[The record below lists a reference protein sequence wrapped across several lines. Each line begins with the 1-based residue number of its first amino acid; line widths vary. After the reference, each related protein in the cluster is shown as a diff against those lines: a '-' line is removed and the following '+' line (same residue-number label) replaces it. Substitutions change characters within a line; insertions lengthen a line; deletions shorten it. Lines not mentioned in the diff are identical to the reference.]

1 MAANFG
7 ANEDSRRTTGWS
19 FKADGGRQ
27 ELLSDWEPA
36 QSISSDPRRSRVF
49 GFRSRDPRVSGEGSV
64 KTPQRFG
71 SAFSFSRIKPTK
83 SDPKGKSQ
91 GRPFQSSTWQLK
103 QFKQFGGRRVS
114 RRRPEQDSE
123 TDGKELARRG
133 YWWRQRRQSKE
144 KIKRLQEAFP
154 VETIPRQK
162 GQSRNRHAE
171 AGPQVLGAR
180 EGSAEGLDDNADDE
194 GDRQKEKPFP
204 KQKARELN
212 RQQQQCFGPSVEA
225 NQCSQ
230 GDRQLRGVQKTHE
243 ASTSEVR
250 TEVPEGCRERIRG
263 RRKAIP
269 NLRDWEAHQLWETED
284 AAACP
289 LHAGR
294 DAGANVG
301 RKMGKGHL
309 ADGAES
315 EMRTSNC
322 HRSRRLLGELD
333 VMSTAGCVQQTKIW
347 RRCGGAVP
355 CDSLSQVHDGPR
367 EKCRKDPKFDALAPA
382 PECSQRGCR
391 KGEEAKEE
399 GERQGQTARGRKDR
413 SMRAPASARSSTR
426 SSSKFNSPA
435 FELQFSHG
443 AFGRFLRLLHVE
455 TNKGLGHRT
464 SQQKGNI
471 DLFPSLLIPPAVDAV
486 KGGSN
491 KRAKRREL
499 AESWEWTTVL
509 WNLFTFFE
517 GGCPTNPR
525 DQLSLAQRAIRAPW
539 TEDHQ
544 ARADFLQQQVHKFV
558 RLGCNS
564 TLSRGGLK
572 LEEFI
577 TKIRPFTHQYS
588 HHANDLEGL
597 TNNAMNVVPSR
608 MSLPEQAGVTDPKDH
623 LKGEPLEAFRSMH
636 QWAPLDE
643 RPIAP
648 TRPVFKVLPED
659 IEEVYDKLLGSKVA
673 CLIPVE
679 EALKDSDGRV
689 ISGGLFAVP
698 HKAESDRIIFDR
710 RPQNEL
716 ERRLVLAKLPHGS
729 LLTQII
735 LPKGYSIRGSGD
747 DLANFFYLLKHN
759 EEWLG
764 RNCIGKPVDGKK
776 IQKYGALP
784 NKQYMLA
791 FRVIPMGDCNAV
803 DLAQQTHLEILR
815 DCGTMEES
823 NTISFRKPLP
833 ASHTL
838 EGLYIDDH
846 LVMQILPTR
855 KIRDKQETFED
866 EAICQK
872 SREQYQKLDLPVSL
886 KKQFTKCSKF
896 TAWGTSVDS
905 ETGRVGVELEK
916 LKQLCGLIVEVS
928 KLKKVNK
935 KVMQKVVGLVIH
947 PAMHRRNLMAIF
959 QDTYTFISRIPEK
972 GYRKLP
978 PKVREELLWMALCLP
993 VMESNIRW
1001 PVSTR
1006 VGASDASL
1014 SGGGRAA
1021 CTTTQAVANT
1031 LYRYSEHSGEHVRL
1045 DWSKGSLESPSP
1057 MLSAPL
1063 ELEAVM
1069 NAHCWSTTHACTFS
1083 HRQHINILEMKMVKA
1098 ELKDLTKNVSD
1109 PHRAVLLVDSRVV
1122 VGAFSKGRS
1131 SSRQLNRLLRS
1142 MLGWT
1147 IAGRVS
1153 LHLVWVGTKS
1163 NPADH
1168 PSRDAAIPAPSPED
1182 PILATALSSLS
1193 PEEKDFIQ
1201 KRKSQKKMFRE
1212 SKNQRDR
1219 FNCVDQHHETDAL
1232 DAGITTQDHPALT
1245 SWTFR
1250 EVFAGKSCLTK
1261 TFRMQRKFSVDK
1273 PVELFQKGKP
1283 VKEHDILHDPTF
1295 EQLCKDARKGKQ
1307 IWHFGM
1313 PCGSFSILQGLNK
1326 GTRTKTKPEGNGAL
1340 RREIIGNEILHRTV
1354 YLCKLLKENGSFFTI
1369 ENPKSSYAWDMAA
1382 MRDLLD
1388 SDNCSK
1394 VDLDQCEYGLY
1405 IPDELGELGLAKKST
1420 CFGGNL
1426 PGLSHMSRKCQK
1438 LHKHVQVIGSV
1449 RTAKGWEKRSTLAG
1463 AYPVDL
1469 CKRYH
1474 ATCLKL
1480 FND

>member
-1 MAANFG
+1 
-7 ANEDSRRTTGWS
+7 
-19 FKADGGRQ
+19 
-27 ELLSDWEPA
+27 
-36 QSISSDPRRSRVF
+36 
-49 GFRSRDPRVSGEGSV
+49 
-64 KTPQRFG
+64 
-71 SAFSFSRIKPTK
+71 
-83 SDPKGKSQ
+83 
-91 GRPFQSSTWQLK
+91 
-103 QFKQFGGRRVS
+103 
-114 RRRPEQDSE
+114 
-123 TDGKELARRG
+123 
-133 YWWRQRRQSKE
+133 
-144 KIKRLQEAFP
+144 
-154 VETIPRQK
+154 
-162 GQSRNRHAE
+162 
-171 AGPQVLGAR
+171 
-180 EGSAEGLDDNADDE
+180 
-194 GDRQKEKPFP
+194 
-204 KQKARELN
+204 
-212 RQQQQCFGPSVEA
+212 
-225 NQCSQ
+225 
-230 GDRQLRGVQKTHE
+230 
-243 ASTSEVR
+243 
-250 TEVPEGCRERIRG
+250 
-263 RRKAIP
+263 
-269 NLRDWEAHQLWETED
+269 
-284 AAACP
+284 
-289 LHAGR
+289 
-294 DAGANVG
+294 
-301 RKMGKGHL
+301 
-309 ADGAES
+309 
-315 EMRTSNC
+315 
-322 HRSRRLLGELD
+322 
-333 VMSTAGCVQQTKIW
+333 
-347 RRCGGAVP
+347 
-355 CDSLSQVHDGPR
+355 
-367 EKCRKDPKFDALAPA
+367 
-382 PECSQRGCR
+382 
-391 KGEEAKEE
+391 
-399 GERQGQTARGRKDR
+399 
-413 SMRAPASARSSTR
+413 
-426 SSSKFNSPA
+426 
-435 FELQFSHG
+435 
-443 AFGRFLRLLHVE
+443 
-455 TNKGLGHRT
+455 
-464 SQQKGNI
+464 
-471 DLFPSLLIPPAVDAV
+471 
-486 KGGSN
+486 
-491 KRAKRREL
+491 
-499 AESWEWTTVL
+499 
-509 WNLFTFFE
+509 
-517 GGCPTNPR
+517 
-525 DQLSLAQRAIRAPW
+525 
-539 TEDHQ
+539 
-544 ARADFLQQQVHKFV
+544 
-558 RLGCNS
+558 
-564 TLSRGGLK
+564 
-572 LEEFI
+572 
-577 TKIRPFTHQYS
+577 
-588 HHANDLEGL
+588 
-597 TNNAMNVVPSR
+597 
-608 MSLPEQAGVTDPKDH
+608 
-623 LKGEPLEAFRSMH
+623 
-636 QWAPLDE
+636 
-643 RPIAP
+643 
-648 TRPVFKVLPED
+648 
-659 IEEVYDKLLGSKVA
+659 
-673 CLIPVE
+673 
-679 EALKDSDGRV
+679 
-689 ISGGLFAVP
+689 
-698 HKAESDRIIFDR
+698 
-710 RPQNEL
+710 
-716 ERRLVLAKLPHGS
+716 
-729 LLTQII
+729 
-735 LPKGYSIRGSGD
+735 
-747 DLANFFYLLKHN
+747 
-759 EEWLG
+759 
-764 RNCIGKPVDGKK
+764 
-776 IQKYGALP
+776 
-784 NKQYMLA
+784 
-791 FRVIPMGDCNAV
+791 
-803 DLAQQTHLEILR
+803 
-815 DCGTMEES
+815 
-823 NTISFRKPLP
+823 
-833 ASHTL
+833 
-838 EGLYIDDH
+838 
-846 LVMQILPTR
+846 MQILPTR

-1069 NAHCWSTTHACTFS
+1069 NAHCWSTTHACKFS

-1354 YLCKLLKENGSFFTI
+1354 YLCKLLKESGSFFTI